1 MKDFRNMLHTVA
13 ACAIASLAVACSGDE
28 ATENN
33 QSGLKETIT
42 LTAYTGSSRSET
54 RLGFNSLGKAYW
66 HDGDKIGVWSNG
78 EAKFNPFIIIEGAG
92 TGTASFRGDV
102 VGGAGSYAVYPY
114 NEKHSLEGDVLSYC
128 LPDSYTYTEVG
139 QSIVPSDKKGNS
151 FRNPMIGIVTD
162 DNTVSFKHL
171 GGVICLQIDKMPA
184 ESGTVTVTDETN
196 RLSGTF
202 TATLT
207 DATPELQT
215 ASSTDRDTVTFTYS
229 NAKADGIGVFYLPVA
244 TGSYT
249 LEIKVSGGGKWSV
262 TSAKTE
268 VKRTGVQIVNV
279 ETRYNA
285 DGSTT
290 INGHKFVDLGLPSG
304 VLWAEAN
311 IGAALIGDAGNYYA
325 WGETETKESFGSDTY
340 KYSGVSIDTFTK
352 RTGSNGSVIEL
363 KKENDAAYV
372 NWGAPCRMP
381 TKEECAELANTE
393 NCTWS
398 LTQAKTSDGEGVR
411 GYIVKST
418 KNDNYIFLPLCGWK
432 NGSTL
437 NYYQYE
443 GHYLSNMLED
453 ELGINAYTLYFTT
466 NNFQQATG
474 GTDFGMAVRPVCKP

>member
-1 MKDFRNMLHTVA
+1 M
-13 ACAIASLAVACSGDE
+13 
-28 ATENN
+28 
-33 QSGLKETIT
+33 
-42 LTAYTGSSRSET
+42 
-54 RLGFNSLGKAYW
+54 
-66 HDGDKIGVWSNG
+66 
-78 EAKFNPFIIIEGAG
+78 
-92 TGTASFRGDV
+92 
-102 VGGAGSYAVYPY
+102 
-114 NEKHSLEGDVLSYC
+114 
-128 LPDSYTYTEVG
+128 
-139 QSIVPSDKKGNS
+139 
-151 FRNPMIGIVTD
+151 
-162 DNTVSFKHL
+162 
-171 GGVICLQIDKMPA
+171 
-184 ESGTVTVTDETN
+184 
-196 RLSGTF
+196 F

-215 ASSTDRDTVTFTYS
+215 AASADRDTVTFTYS
-229 NAKADGIGVFYLPVA
+229 NTKADGIGVFYLPVA

-268 VKRTGVQIVNV
+268 VKRTGVQIVSV
-279 ETRYNA
+279 ETRYNT

-325 WGETETKESFGSDTY
+325 WGETETKESFGADTY
-340 KYSGVSIDTFTK
+340 KYNGVSNDTFTK

-398 LTQAKTSDGEGVR
+398 FTQAKTSDGEGVG

-432 NGSTL
+432 DGSTL

-474 GTDFGMAVRPVCKP
+474 GADFGMAVRPVCKP